1 MKNNLLLISLVGFLF
16 FACNNS
22 VIYDNSKDIEGGEW
36 NVNDPK
42 SFSVNIED
50 SLQAYNFFINIRNSV
65 DYKNA
70 NIFFFMKIKYPSGE
84 ISVDT
89 IECFLADNTGK
100 WLGSGIGKYRDNQ
113 IMIRQKGLFPMTG
126 NYEFILQHGMRTE
139 DGNISG
145 IYSVGI
151 RISEFKN

>member
-1 MKNNLLLISLVGFLF
+1 
-16 FACNNS
+16 
-22 VIYDNSKDIEGGEW
+22 
-36 NVNDPK
+36 
-42 SFSVNIED
+42 
-50 SLQAYNFFINIRNSV
+50 
-65 DYKNA
+65 
-70 NIFFFMKIKYPSGE
+70 MKIKYPNGE

-89 IECFLADNTGK
+89 IECFLADKTGK

>member
-16 FACNNS
+16 VACNNS
-22 VIYDNSKDIEGGEW
+22 VIYDNSKDIEDGVW
-36 NVNDPK
+36 NVNDAK
-42 SFSVNIED
+42 SFSVNIDD
-50 SLQAYNFFINIRNSV
+50 SLKAYN
-65 DYKNA
+65 
-70 NIFFFMKIKYPSGE
+70 FFMKIKYPNGE

-89 IECFLADNTGK
+89 IECFLADKTGK